1 MSTTMP
7 VRNLAEQLILSRR
20 SVRAFRPDPV
30 PRDELEAILTVAS
43 RAPSNANM
51 QPWLV
56 EVVAGATR
64 DRLSA
69 ALVSAMT
76 EGRYSIDF
84 HNDEQMYAD
93 IHSQRREAMGERLY
107 DALGIAR
114 DDLEARNEWY
124 LDNLRFFGAPHALF
138 LFMPPK
144 ANERMAN
151 DVGMYGQTLMLAM
164 AARGVSSCP
173 QAILGF
179 FADTVREMLGITEGN
194 RLLFG
199 ISFGYADDSS
209 PVNNV
214 DMPRVPLSENTRWY
228 DYPSTVGALGELG
241 RPDERTI
248 ERVPHTDVGDG
259 FEQ

>member
-7 VRNLAEQLILSRR
+7 MRNLAEQLILSRR

-30 PRDELEAILTVAS
+30 PREELEAMLTLA
-43 RAPSNANM
+43 RYTPSNSNM

-64 DRLSA
+64 DRLSE

-84 HNDEQMYAD
+84 DNSEEMYTDSHA
-93 IHSQRREAMGERLY
+93 QRREAMGERLY

-114 DDLEARNEWY
+114 DDMEGRNAWY
-124 LDNLRFFGAPHALF
+124 LDNLRFFGAPHAVL
-138 LFMPPK
+138 LFMSPK

-164 AARGVSSCP
+164 AAHGVSSCP
-173 QAILGF
+173 QGILGF
-179 FADTVREMLGITEGN
+179 FADTVRETLGVPAGN

-199 ISFGYADDSS
+199 ISFGYADDAS

-214 DMPRVPLSENTRWY
+214 DMPRVPLSENTRWH
-228 DYPSTVGALGELG
+228 DYPVIP
-241 RPDERTI
+241 RRTS
-248 ERVPHTDVGDG
+248 
-259 FEQ
+259 